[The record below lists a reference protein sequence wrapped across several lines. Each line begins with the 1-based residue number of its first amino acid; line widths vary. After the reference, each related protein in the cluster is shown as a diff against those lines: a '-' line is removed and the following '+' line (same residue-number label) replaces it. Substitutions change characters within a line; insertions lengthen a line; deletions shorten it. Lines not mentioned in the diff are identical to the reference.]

1 MAELKK
7 LNQHFLAGRLSDTQ
21 LALGVGRIQNM
32 AREGLES
39 IPLHTSLLLKLARV
53 CDAGSKIH
61 HSL

>member
-1 MAELKK
+1 MSVTTDRVLDALVN
-7 LNQHFLAGRLSDTQ
+7 LNQPVFSIPGAVQVRFRIYDVARL
-21 LALGVGRIQNM
+21 
-32 AREGLES
+32 

>member
-1 MAELKK
+1 MVEADQSNLEWLPVKK
-7 LNQHFLAGRLSDTQ
+7 VDSARAMLQLYSAGDT
-21 LALGVGRIQNM
+21 GV
-32 AREGLES
+32 EH